1 MVSKRGAAIAVANT
15 NALTLKRTVIRSGIV
30 MRRRATD
37 CVTLKKTTRTAFC
50 EMRFSQH
57 E

>member
-15 NALTLKRTVIRSGIV
+15 SALTLKRTVIRSGIV

-37 CVTLKKTTRTAFC
+37 CVTLKKTTRTAC
-50 EMRFSQH
+50 CARRFSQH